1 MKALNQKERAE
12 LKKLTRKIRT
22 QKATYREFQRAISLT
37 NRDHSQ
43 VEEKVSWPRV
53 EE

>member
-1 MKALNQKERAE
+1 MKPLDKKERAE

-37 NRDHSQ
+37 TRDHSQ
-43 VEEKVSWPRV
+43 VKEKVNWPTF
-53 EE
+53 E